1 LLGDAQ
7 VARAHPGSSRAVGLL
22 SSPSI
27 GQGLKGQAIAKN
39 TIRLGYDKNAE
50 AAAHFHAETFPD
62 SAVRAVRRAPS
73 DYPFIGRP
81 LFAFLGSALLGRK

>member
-1 LLGDAQ
+1 M
-7 VARAHPGSSRAVGLL
+7 
-22 SSPSI
+22 
-27 GQGLKGQAIAKN
+27 AKN

-73 DYPFIGRP
+73 TTRSSGVRFSP
-81 LFAFLGSALLGRK
+81 LLAVHFWAASRQALELLHY